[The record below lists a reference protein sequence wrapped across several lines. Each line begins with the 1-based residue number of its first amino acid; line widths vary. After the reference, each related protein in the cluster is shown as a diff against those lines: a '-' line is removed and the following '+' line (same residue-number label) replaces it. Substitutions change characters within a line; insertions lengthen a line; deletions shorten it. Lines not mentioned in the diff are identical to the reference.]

1 MGILLKNDEK
11 NVSMGYITFGII
23 RQQIAK
29 SYDYKIGELY
39 SKLYNPLFKG
49 YSNEENK
56 YFNEKLPKYFDTF
69 LFHSDV
75 DGYFSES
82 CVKGTYKELMKLKPI
97 FTNDNIGKKYDDLLE
112 LFRQGER
119 IYIY

>member
-56 YFNEKLPKYFDTF
+56 YFIYCFDSRLMFDKIDKNIIIPMFNEGTALDT
-69 LFHSDV
+69 L
-75 DGYFSES
+75 
-82 CVKGTYKELMKLKPI
+82 
-97 FTNDNIGKKYDDLLE
+97 YDLIKADLVE
-112 LFRQGER
+112 KVEDK
-119 IYIY
+119 